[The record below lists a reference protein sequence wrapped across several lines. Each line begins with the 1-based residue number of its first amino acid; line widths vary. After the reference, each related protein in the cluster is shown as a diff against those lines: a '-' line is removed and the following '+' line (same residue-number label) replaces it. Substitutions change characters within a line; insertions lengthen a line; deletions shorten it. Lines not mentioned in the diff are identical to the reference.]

1 MDDNQLAKTVV
12 QKMYDNDPFSQWL
25 GIEILEAKPGS
36 SRLRMT
42 VRQEMLNGFGV
53 CHGGIAFSLADS
65 ALAFASNSHGRVAVS
80 VEAGMAYPNPVRIDD
95 VLTAQAEEISV
106 GDKIATYQVSVKKAD
121 QSVVGIFR
129 GTVYRTLKEHILEQK
144 KELA

>member
-1 MDDNQLAKTVV
+1 MDQQQLAKRVV

-25 GIEILEAKPGS
+25 GIEVLEAKPGS
-36 SRLRMT
+36 SKLRMT

-106 GDKIATYQVSVKKAD
+106 SDKIATYQVSVKKAD
-121 QSVVGIFR
+121 QTVVGVFR
-129 GTVYRTLKEHILEQK
+129 GTVYRTLKDHIPEQK